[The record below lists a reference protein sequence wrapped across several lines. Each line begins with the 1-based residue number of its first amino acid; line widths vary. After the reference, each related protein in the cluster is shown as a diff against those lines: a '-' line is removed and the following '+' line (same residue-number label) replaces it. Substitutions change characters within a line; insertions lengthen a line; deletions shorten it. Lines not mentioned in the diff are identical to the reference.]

1 MQFVYLYGLMNKRRE
16 AQCLMKSRVCA
27 SSKMKEN
34 ALILYSRFFY
44 EKPVFQSVWSYDD
57 RIYFPGDK

>member
-1 MQFVYLYGLMNKRRE
+1 MLDEEQGVRII
-16 AQCLMKSRVCA
+16 
-27 SSKMKEN
+27 EN
-34 ALILYSRFFY
+34 ENVLILYSRFFY